1 MGVAGTDPAE
11 DAIEA
16 MAIFGRVLEQVT
28 DEHLELSTPCTEWNV
43 EALISHVVLGDASIP
58 LLFDGKPL
66 DVTVAIDPSILGRNP
81 MATWRGTALAA
92 IEAFRRPGAME
103 QIVSH
108 PVGDRP
114 GSVVARF
121 RLVDLLGHSWDLATA
136 IGVDV
141 ELPDDL
147 AEAAL
152 EFLFPMVDPLKKSE
166 FFDHGLQIEPPPDA
180 SPAVRFLALIGRD
193 ATQN

>member
-166 FFDHGLQIEPPPDA
+166 FFDHGLQIEPPLDA

>member
-1 MGVAGTDPAE
+1 MGVAGTEPAE

-28 DEHLELSTPCTEWNV
+28 DEHLELLTPCPDWDV
-43 EALISHVVLGDASIP
+43 QSLISHVVLGDASIP
-58 LLFDGKPL
+58 LLFDGRPL
-66 DVTVAIDPSILGRNP
+66 DVSVAVDPSILGPNP

-103 QIVSH
+103 QVVAH
-108 PVGDRP
+108 PVGDRL

-121 RLVDLLGHSWDLATA
+121 RLIDLMGHAWDLGTA

-141 ELPDDL
+141 ELPEDL

-152 EFLFPMVDPLKKSE
+152 DFMFPMVEQLRASK
-166 FFDHGLQIEPPPDA
+166 FFGDSVEPPPSA
-180 SPAVRFLALIGRD
+180 SAAVRFLSLIGRN
-193 ATQN
+193 TT